1 MARENESYRD
11 NLEQLISY
19 FGKDHNLLTAAEVA
33 KFCGKCPRTV
43 STIYEIPRHG
53 ITMATLA
60 RRMCR

>member
-1 MARENESYRD
+1 MAREHESYRD

-33 KFCGKCPRTV
+33 KFCGRDVRKIKDLYNIQP
-43 STIYEIPRHG
+43 SG